1 MDTSSARNGSV
12 RDPAEPDSFQEP
24 LVKRFSLTGRIIVA
38 VVSCQLLLALG
49 LPLAAVF
56 YARGQ
61 FQGAFDAALQ
71 GHAVSTLASV
81 RYSQSEPPGLLF
93 DSTLLPPSFNPVHPD
108 VFEIL
113 ASDGQLIARS
123 GGSAEFPP
131 AVMQSGRQFSDFML
145 GGVEYRAISLRQ
157 VAVLDNED
165 TVRVPARVTVFYGS
179 SLVDVHR
186 RLIQLALFVA
196 GMSILLLLI
205 ASALVAWSV
214 RRGLEPLHELAEQ
227 AGAITVHNWTF
238 RSPSDA
244 ALASELAPLVR
255 AIETVLARLKESFR
269 QQREFTSDA
278 AHELKT
284 SAAII
289 KSTTQSLLQRPRT
302 AEEYRAGLERLL
314 EDSGRLE
321 DLLER
326 MLRLARIEKWTESGS
341 PGQLGITE
349 LKSTCES
356 AVSRIQALADAR
368 NIQIRLNGQDTI
380 NLRADPEDLELIW
393 VNLLENAVHY
403 SPAGARV
410 TLHLQRNGAGWAK
423 VSVEDSG
430 PGISSDEMTRVFDR
444 FHRADPSRARSSGGF
459 GLGLAICKALVDAYG
474 GRIEVFNRDQG
485 GTEVRVALPAEAES
499 TEVATNS

>member
-1 MDTSSARNGSV
+1 V
-12 RDPAEPDSFQEP
+12 
-24 LVKRFSLTGRIIVA
+24 L
-38 VVSCQLLLALG
+38 
-49 LPLAAVF
+49 
-56 YARGQ
+56 YA
-61 FQGAFDAALQ
+61 
-71 GHAVSTLASV
+71 
-81 RYSQSEPPGLLF
+81 
-93 DSTLLPPSFNPVHPD
+93 
-108 VFEIL
+108 
-113 ASDGQLIARS
+113 
-123 GGSAEFPP
+123 
-131 AVMQSGRQFSDFML
+131 
-145 GGVEYRAISLRQ
+145 
-157 VAVLDNED
+157 
-165 TVRVPARVTVFYGS
+165 S

-196 GMSILLLLI
+196 GMSILLLVI
-205 ASALVAWSV
+205 SSSLVAWLV
-214 RRGLEPLHELAEQ
+214 RRELEPLRELAVQ
-227 AGAITVHNWTF
+227 AGAISIHNWNF
-238 RSPSDA
+238 RSTSDA
-244 ALASELAPLVR
+244 GLASELAPLVR

-326 MLRLARIEKWTESGS
+326 MLRLARIEQWTESG
-341 PGQLGITE
+341 PPAQIGVTE

-356 AVSRIQALADAR
+356 AISRIQALAEAR
-368 NIQIRLNGQDTI
+368 NIEISLTGQDTI
-380 NLRADPEDLELIW
+380 YLRADPEDLELIW

-403 SPAGARV
+403 SPAGAVV

-430 PGISSDEMTRVFDR
+430 PGISSDELTRVFDR

-474 GRIEVFNRDQG
+474 GRIEAFNRSHG
-485 GTEVRVALPAEAES
+485 GTEVRVELPADVES
-499 TEVATNS
+499 TEVAANS

>member
-1 MDTSSARNGSV
+1 
-12 RDPAEPDSFQEP
+12 
-24 LVKRFSLTGRIIVA
+24 VKHFSLTGRIIVA
-38 VVSCQLLLALG
+38 VVSCQLLLAMG

-56 YARGQ
+56 YARAE
-61 FQGAFDAALQ
+61 FRGAFDAALQ
-71 GHAVSTLASV
+71 GRAVSTLASV
-81 RYSQSEPPGLLF
+81 RYSESEPPGLLF
-93 DSTLLPPSFNPVHPD
+93 DSTLLPPSVNTVHPD

-113 ASDGQLIARS
+113 ASDGKVIARS
-123 GGSAEFPP
+123 GGSDELPTK
-131 AVMQSGRQFSDFML
+131 VTRSGRQFSDFTL

-165 TVRVPARVTVFYGS
+165 TVRVPARVTVFYAS

-186 RLIQLALFVA
+186 RLIQLAVFVA
-196 GMSILLLLI
+196 GMSILLLLV
-205 ASALVAWSV
+205 ASALVAWAV
-214 RRGLEPLHELAEQ
+214 RRGLEPLRELAVQ
-227 AGAITVHNWTF
+227 AGAISVHNWDF
-238 RSPSDA
+238 RSRSDA
-244 ALASELAPLVR
+244 GLANELAPLVR

-289 KSTTQSLLQRPRT
+289 KSTTQSLLQRPRS
-302 AEEYRAGLERLL
+302 ADEYRAGLERLL

-326 MLRLARIEKWTESGS
+326 MLRLARIEQWTESGS
-341 PGQLGITE
+341 PRQIGVTE

-356 AVSRIQALADAR
+356 AVSRIQTLAEAR
-368 NIQIRLNGQDTI
+368 DIGISIIGQDTI
-380 NLRADPEDLELIW
+380 YLQADPEDLELIW

-403 SPAGARV
+403 SSAGAEV
-410 TLHLQRNGAGWAK
+410 TLRLQRNGEGWAK

-430 PGISSDEMTRVFDR
+430 PGISSDELKRVFDR

-459 GLGLAICKALVDAYG
+459 GLGLAICKALVEAYG
-474 GRIEVFNRDQG
+474 GRIEAFNRPEG
-485 GTEVRVALPAEAES
+485 GTEVRVELRV
-499 TEVATNS
+499 EVETTSIAH

>member
-1 MDTSSARNGSV
+1 M
-12 RDPAEPDSFQEP
+12 
-24 LVKRFSLTGRIIVA
+24 KRFSLTGRIITA
-38 VVSCQLLLALG
+38 VVVCQLLLALG
-49 LPLAAVF
+49 LPIAAVF

-61 FQGAFDAALQ
+61 FRGAFDAALE
-71 GHAVSTLASV
+71 GRAVSTLASV
-81 RYSQSEPPGLLF
+81 RYSESDPPGLLF
-93 DSTLLPPSFNPVHPD
+93 DSTLLPPSFNPVRPD

-113 ASDGQLIARS
+113 TSDGQLIARS
-123 GGSAEFPP
+123 GGSDELP
-131 AVMQSGRQFSDFML
+131 AAVTQSVRRFSDFML

-157 VAVLDNED
+157 VTVLDNED
-165 TVRVPARVTVFYGS
+165 TVRVPARVSVFYAA

-186 RLIQLALFVA
+186 RLIQLAVFVA
-196 GMSILLLLI
+196 GMSILLLVI

-214 RRGLEPLHELAEQ
+214 RRELEPLRELAVQ
-227 AGAITVHNWTF
+227 AGAISVHNWNF

-244 ALASELAPLVR
+244 GLASELAPLVR

-302 AEEYRAGLERLL
+302 AEEYQAGLERLL

-326 MLRLARIEKWTESGS
+326 MLRLARIEQWTINGS
-341 PGQLGITE
+341 TGKIGVTE

-356 AVSRIQALADAR
+356 AISRIRSLAEAR
-368 NIQIRLNGQDTI
+368 NISIRLDGHESI
-380 NLRADPEDLELIW
+380 YLRADPEDLELIW

-403 SPAGARV
+403 SPAESVV
-410 TLHLQRNGAGWAK
+410 TMQLRRNGAEWAI

-430 PGISSDEMTRVFDR
+430 PGISSEELPRIFDR

-474 GRIEVFNRDQG
+474 GRIEALNRPEG
-485 GTEVRVALPAEAES
+485 GTEVRVELRAE
-499 TEVATNS
+499 VNSGEGRA